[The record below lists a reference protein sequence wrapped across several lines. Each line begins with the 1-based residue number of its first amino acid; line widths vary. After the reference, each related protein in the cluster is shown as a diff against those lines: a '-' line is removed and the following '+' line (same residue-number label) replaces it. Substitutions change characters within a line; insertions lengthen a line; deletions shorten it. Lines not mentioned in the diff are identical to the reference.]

1 MRQPQIKPEFTWRAE
16 HYFLASVIRTPR
28 YAFSVNRP
36 HIIFANEDMLSLWR
50 MVEQA
55 INLRGKSDPLLDPVA
70 YEEIVLTAEFEKA
83 RMHNLKEVWTSA
95 KDPSIK
101 GSPERLHH
109 LLECYAT
116 ARLID
121 KKVCTRIGQ
130 LTDGSLSPEDTINNI
145 QQDIVS
151 IHANTQYEPGSVR
164 SIVQSIWDDR
174 KNKPAASI
182 KTGFAKLDE
191 TIGTLV
197 PGCTYLWAA
206 RTSHGKSSWVS
217 QVVSHQAMAGHK
229 VGVIGLEDSP
239 SVWASRWISRVSG
252 VQLRRIRDAV
262 LSSPGED
269 TAPLSEEEEVAIS
282 NTSHVTHLDNIELV
296 DAKGARLVDVLRI
309 LNDLVVRK
317 GVEIIWIDYLQAI
330 YAGSTDSRS
339 RRDFLE
345 YAWAM
350 MEREAERL
358 QVPLMITAQLNRQ
371 WEMEPI
377 SVKPG
382 LRNVEW
388 MGAAEQKCYVGAIL
402 YRPYRDPRVS
412 TEQQD
417 REFNKLIVN
426 VEKCK
431 QGESKAIE
439 YYFDPAGCQIREM

>member
-1 MRQPQIKPEFTWRAE
+1 MRKLIKPEFSWRAE
-16 HYFLASVIRTPR
+16 HYFIASVIRAPR
-28 YAFSVNRP
+28 YIFSVKRP
-36 HIIFANEDMLSLWR
+36 HIIFANGDTLSLWR

-55 INLRGKSDPLLDPVA
+55 VNLRGKEDPLIDTVLFDEVT
-70 YEEIVLTAEFEKA
+70 LTAEYEKCQIA
-83 RMHNLKEVWTSA
+83 DVKGTWDSLQ
-95 KDPSIK
+95 DPTIK
-101 GSPERLHH
+101 SSPERLHR

-121 KKVCTRIGQ
+121 EKVCNRIGQ

-151 IHANTQYEPGSVR
+151 IHANSQYEPGSVQT
-164 SIVQSIWDDR
+164 IVQGIWDGR
-174 KNKPAASI
+174 KDKPSANI
-182 KTGFAKLDE
+182 RTGFEKLDE

-239 SVWASRWISRVSG
+239 SVWASRWMSRVSG
-252 VQLRRIRDAV
+252 VKLRRIRDTV
-262 LSSPGED
+262 LSRPVNG
-269 TAPLSEEEEVAIS
+269 TVPLTDDEEAAIAQTTRVA
-282 NTSHVTHLDNIELV
+282 HLNNIELV

-317 GVEIIWIDYLQAI
+317 GVEIVWIDYLQAI
-330 YAGSTDSRS
+330 YADSRDSRS

-345 YAWAM
+345 YSWAM
-350 MEREAERL
+350 MEKEVERL

-402 YRPYRDPRVS
+402 YRPYRDPRIA
-412 TEQQD
+412 TERQD
-417 REFNKLIVN
+417 EQFNTLILN

-431 QGESKAIE
+431 QGESKAIG
-439 YYFDPAGCQIREM
+439 YHFDPASCTIREL